1 MEIKKKY
8 TCNCRYDCGKVLH
21 DIDELKQ
28 KISQLKKNNL
38 SIVLTQGTW
47 DLVHIGHA
55 RYMQEAKKHGDVLIV
70 GVDSDEKVRSRKG
83 PDRPIVPEEERLE
96 IVSHLRWPDY
106 LILKYSSDPKW
117 HLIKM
122 IRPDVLIAT
131 KETYEDSEIKE
142 LKKYCKKILVLEPKA
157 TTSTSAKI
165 RLLNITTANKIE
177 KLLAPKIAKAID
189 EVLME
194 VKEKAGNK
202 EKKS

>member
-1 MEIKKKY
+1 MKTKKKY
-8 TCNCRYDCGKVLH
+8 TCDCRYDCGKVLH
-21 DIDELKQ
+21 DIEELK
-28 KISQLKKNNL
+28 KKVAELRNNKL

-55 RYMQEAKKHGDVLIV
+55 RYIQEAKMHGDVLIV
-70 GVDSDEKVRSRKG
+70 GVDSDEKVRLRKG
-83 PDRPIVPEEERLE
+83 PDRPIVPEDERLE

-106 LILKYSSDPKW
+106 LILKYSTDPKW
-117 HLIKM
+117 HLIKL
-122 IRPDVLIAT
+122 IQPDVLIAT
-131 KETYEDSEIKE
+131 KETYTKEEIQE

-189 EVLME
+189 DVLME
-194 VKEKAGNK
+194 VKDIAGS
-202 EKKS
+202 KKKKV